1 MCVALRETSWGC
13 ARGVADCEDVAVALY
28 ARVRLLVDAYAS
40 CGAPAGTLGYVIERH
55 PGGMC
60 EVEVS
65 EPLTGTTVALFVAHE
80 AELSEE
86 AECSSTA
93 RPSGEGDM

>member
-1 MCVALRETSWGC
+1 MTVALH
-13 ARGVADCEDVAVALY
+13 
-28 ARVRLLVDAYAS
+28 ARVRLLLDAYAS
-40 CGAPAGTLGYVIERH
+40 CGASAGTLGYVIQRH

-65 EPLTGTTVALFVAHE
+65 DPLTGTTVALVVAHE

-93 RPSGEGDM
+93 RPSGEGDT

>member
-1 MCVALRETSWGC
+1 MT
-13 ARGVADCEDVAVALY
+13 VALY
-28 ARVRLLVDAYAS
+28 ARVRLLVDAHAS

-55 PGGMC
+55 PGSVC

-65 EPLTGTTVALFVAHE
+65 DPLTGTTVALVVAHE

-86 AECSSTA
+86 ADCASAA
-93 RPSGEGDM
+93 RPSGEGDT